1 MNRYEG
7 LFILDTAG
15 KEEGIKDVI
24 DKISADI
31 TSFGGRI
38 ETVQKMDKRAFAR
51 VADRKHS
58 SGYYVNVV
66 FECAADK
73 VAQVRGRFALNNDVF
88 RVCFTRA
95 PGPKPAAK

>member
-15 KEEGIKDVI
+15 KEEGVKDVI

-31 TSFGGRI
+31 AAAGGKI
-38 ETVQKMDKRAFAR
+38 ETMQKMDKRPFAR
-51 VADRKHS
+51 VAERKHS

-73 VAQVRGRFALNNDVF
+73 LAQIRSRFALNSDVF

-95 PGPKPAAK
+95 PEPKPAAK